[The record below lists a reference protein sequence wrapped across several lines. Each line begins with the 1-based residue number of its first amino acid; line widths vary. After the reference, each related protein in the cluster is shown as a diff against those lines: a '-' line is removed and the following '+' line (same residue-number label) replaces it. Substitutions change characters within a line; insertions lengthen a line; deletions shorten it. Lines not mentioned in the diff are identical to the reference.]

1 MKSKAKL
8 VVYKNDSFLL
18 LRKKTNGLRYVLLGG
33 TLKKREYP
41 KKACLRE
48 AKEEGNVDCKMRDI
62 HFLTSSIEQVDDKF
76 MYAYY
81 FITSE
86 VNDFKLLEPHK
97 FYDLNWVYKD
107 DALPHMREADKHILE
122 RFLEGHYRVS
132 PKGDL
137 EEE

>member
-18 LRKKTNGLRYVLLGG
+18 LRKKTKGLRYVLLGG
-33 TLKKREYP
+33 NLKKREQP

-48 AKEEGNVDCKMRDI
+48 AKEEGNVDCKLKDI
-62 HFLTSSIEQVDDKF
+62 RFLTSSIEKVDEKF

-81 FITSE
+81 FVTSE

-97 FYDLNWVYKD
+97 FFELNWIHKD
-107 DALPHMREADKHILE
+107 DALPFMRDADRHILQ
-122 RFLEGHYRVS
+122 RFLDNLDKIAE
-132 PKGDL
+132 
-137 EEE
+137 